1 MADEISKDA
10 VILRPQEVNTKLESY
25 KGKAHLLTPYARTKF
40 DNIMQGFV
48 PVIRE
53 TYIDPDP
60 KGGKEVYNSQEGHG
74 MLALTKIALQKL
86 AKLAGVKWV
95 YTRRVDGRVH
105 PHIAAYVAKG
115 TMRDVDGNT
124 IEETKTGDID
134 LRDGTPQALEK
145 TADQLKMARRHIAA
159 LAETK
164 AMDRVIRALLGT
176 RSYTAAELQKP
187 FIILKLALD
196 PNDDRVSRMLQE
208 EEVGISKALGF
219 QAPEDDPEGEDLSDL
234 PPAGTQGLDIG
245 PIPGDKPRS
254 SPPQGTGPIIDVA
267 AESVRDV
274 DPSID
279 HRQAIIHHCED
290 LYYMTGLTRAADK
303 PPIDSLSDEDLGK
316 LERALL
322 TKPIIRQLPGSQ
334 GDGEGLI

>member
-1 MADEISKDA
+1 MADETKDA

-25 KGKAHLLTPYARTKF
+25 KGHAHLLTPYARTKF

-53 TYIDPDP
+53 TYLDPDP
-60 KGGKEVYNSQEGHG
+60 KGKEVYNSQEGKG

-176 RSYTAAELQKP
+176 RSYTADELRKP
-187 FIILKLALD
+187 FVILKLALD

-208 EEVGISKALGF
+208 EEVGISKALGI
-219 QAPEDDPEGEDLSDL
+219 QAPEDSPDM
-234 PPAGTQGLDIG
+234 PPAGTHGLDIG
-245 PIPGDKPRS
+245 AVPGDKPKGN
-254 SPPQGTGPIIDVA
+254 PPHGNGPIIDVN

-274 DPSID
+274 DPSVD

-290 LYYMTGLTRAADK
+290 LYYMTGLTRGADK
-303 PPIDSLSDEDLGK
+303 PPISALSDEDLGK

-322 TKPIIRQLPGSQ
+322 TKPIVRQLPGSQ
-334 GDGEGLI
+334 IDEEGLI